1 MVLHVLISLAVLLVL
16 MVFVQDVI
24 HLNTK
29 YILKVLLD
37 VFVWMDISST
47 ILLCPMISPVLHV
60 L

>member
-37 VFVWMDISST
+37 VFVWMDTSST